1 MIVSNFLYE
10 TLNNLFYLSTGEL
23 RADPDN
29 KTSSLFH
36 LACLL
41 FWGNLLNPT
50 KKVGGRQANLVKT
63 FENKEFKRKL
73 TNYF

>member
-1 MIVSNFLYE
+1 MIVSSFLYE
-10 TLNNLFYLSTGEL
+10 TLNNLLYLSTGEL

-29 KTSSLFH
+29 KISSLFY
-36 LACLL
+36 LAYL
-41 FWGNLLNPT
+41 FFWVVLLNPT
-50 KKVGGRQANLVKT
+50 KKVGGRQVNFTKT